1 MMKKRMYHIV
11 KKLIDNWPWVLPVLF
26 VFAGVMVWKYAAI
39 KPSDKISVSVLLGTA
54 IIYSLQF
61 INMRQSS
68 KNQEMVLKQQCDIAQ
83 KQHNFD
89 VFTLRMNL
97 RNELVRAFTIALSS
111 EDLSITNDVNTHL
124 VNIGKICDDI
134 KFAFPQN
141 KELDSAIKAFK
152 KSCTEITKI
161 APEKQYIIECD
172 FGRDDRITW
181 LRYKDCLEV
190 FVRGQIVDKRV
201 INPKKAQDLHISQ
214 KERTIICGIMGKYI
228 LVSQTKDGIENYV
241 HNLFHKEMDLGN
253 SRLKKICEI
262 LDKDIKL

>member
-1 MMKKRMYHIV
+1 MKKIFNSWPILILLVILFFGVYIWNLPDLD
-11 KKLIDNWPWVLPVLF
+11 KTNKLTSI
-26 VFAGVMVWKYAAI
+26 I
-39 KPSDKISVSVLLGTA
+39 LLGTA
-54 IIYSLQF
+54 VIYCFQF
-61 INMRQSS
+61 INMRQNSQ
-68 KNQEMVLKQQCDIAQ
+68 NQEIILKQQRDIAQ
-83 KQHNFD
+83 KQHDFEL
-89 VFTLRMNL
+89 FTLRMNL

-134 KFAFPQN
+134 KFAFPKN
-141 KELDSAIKAFK
+141 KELDNAIKAFK

-190 FVRGQIVDKRV
+190 FVRGPVIDKRV
-201 INPKKAQDLHISQ
+201 VNPRKVQDLHISQ
-214 KERTIICGIMGKYI
+214 KEQTIICGIMGKYI

-253 SRLKKICEI
+253 ARLNKICEI